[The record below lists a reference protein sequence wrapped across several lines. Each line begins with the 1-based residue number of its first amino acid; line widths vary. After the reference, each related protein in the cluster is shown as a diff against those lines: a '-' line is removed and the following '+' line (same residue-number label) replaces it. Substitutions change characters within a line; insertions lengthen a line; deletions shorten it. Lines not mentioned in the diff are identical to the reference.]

1 MREGPTAAKLVA
13 AILFAFIG
21 MAAALAYEPFLPES
35 KREPL
40 FAEATALI
48 GAFVGWWVMGRLVG
62 GSYRLSGRAG
72 VVTSFWLLF
81 WALLIFSLRMMVLKS
96 WEKRYREPAE
106 ALSDVV
112 FIGYGYLKLAMN
124 LPVLGVLAVGGLI
137 AGMVVEFIARRWR

>member
-1 MREGPTAAKLVA
+1 MRQGPTAAKLVA

-21 MAAALAYEPFLPES
+21 MAAAVLYEPYLPES
-35 KREPL
+35 RREPL

-62 GSYRLSGRAG
+62 GSYRQAGRSG

-81 WALLIFSLRMMVLKS
+81 WALLVFSLRAMVLKS
-96 WEKRYREPAE
+96 WDKRYREPAE

-112 FIGYGYLKLAMN
+112 FIGYGYLKLALN
-124 LPVLGVLAVGGLI
+124 LPVLGVLALGGL
-137 AGMVVEFIARRWR
+137 ACGMIVEFIARRWR